1 MLSSKLKSWMESHLT
16 RKKSSGSSS
25 SSKKSTSGYHGGGG
39 GGGTTTSNGS
49 YKELSPADR
58 IAHPA
63 SSLVNLVPAV
73 PLCSTSGRSNAGLVI
88 RLQNDFREHQHSAA
102 AAAAAAASASSPC
115 HLRQQQQQHHPSWTR
130 SPVMLA
136 WNTKIPPPAP
146 IQLSHKD
153 PPLSSP
159 PSSSSTIIQQVCR
172 STTNNIPVVVVA
184 LHYLISLL
192 SWKKQHFHASLI
204 ERVIAPITKGNWIFF

>member
-16 RKKSSGSSS
+16 RKKSSSANGG
-25 SSKKSTSGYHGGGG
+25 KKCGYHHGGG

-88 RLQNDFREHQHSAA
+88 RLQNDFRENQQSAA
-102 AAAAAAASASSPC
+102 SSKSAR
-115 HLRQQQQQHHPSWTR
+115 HLRQPHDHPSWTR

-136 WNTKIPPPAP
+136 WNTKIPPPPASATP
-146 IQLSHKD
+146 I
-153 PPLSSP
+153 SSP
-159 PSSSSTIIQQVCR
+159 SPSSSTLIQQVYR
-172 STTNNIPVVVVA
+172 QSVDSV
-184 LHYLISLL
+184 
-192 SWKKQHFHASLI
+192 
-204 ERVIAPITKGNWIFF
+204 

>member
-25 SSKKSTSGYHGGGG
+25 KKSASGYHGGG
-39 GGGTTTSNGS
+39 TTTSSGS

-88 RLQNDFREHQHSAA
+88 RLQNDFREHQHS
-102 AAAAAAASASSPC
+102 SSQSPC
-115 HLRQQQQQHHPSWTR
+115 HLRQQQHHHPSWTR

-136 WNTKIPPPAP
+136 WNTKIPPTP
-146 IQLSHKD
+146 IPLHKD
-153 PPLSSP
+153 PPLSP
-159 PSSSSTIIQQVCR
+159 PPSSSSSTIIQQVCR
-172 STTNNIPVVVVA
+172 QPECCCCTSLSYRSFPGKYFSCIIDRARDCARHKRKLDFPPVD
-184 LHYLISLL
+184 
-192 SWKKQHFHASLI
+192 
-204 ERVIAPITKGNWIFF
+204 N

>member
-25 SSKKSTSGYHGGGG
+25 SKKSPSGYHGGG

-102 AAAAAAASASSPC
+102 AAAAASSPC
-115 HLRQQQQQHHPSWTR
+115 HLRQQQQHHPSWTR

-172 STTNNIPVVVVA
+172 STTTFQLLL
-184 LHYLISLL
+184 LHFIIL
-192 SWKKQHFHASLI
+192 SRSFRGKTMHFHASLI
-204 ERVIAPITKGNWIFF
+204 ERVIAPITKGNWIFLNVDN